1 MLEVKFKAVLV
12 SKTLITDPTGE
23 NFVKLEFVEEREV
36 PGPIITMQGPQSEL
50 MREVIP
56 VVSQVIRSLTA
67 RGRMRYPRLVL
78 YLSEDEWSKLPRK
91 PDIGDEIEVVI
102 RGKEYKVDVNI

>member
-23 NFVKLEFVEEREV
+23 NFIKLEFIEEREV
-36 PGPIITMQGPQSEL
+36 PGPVITMQGHQSEI

-56 VVSQVIRSLTA
+56 VVSQVIRSLTT
-67 RGRMRYPRLVL
+67 RGKVRYPRLVL

-91 PDIGDEIEVVI
+91 LDIGDEVEIVI
-102 RGKEYKVDVNI
+102 GREDYKVNVKM